1 MKAENTTKIQFD
13 SLSIN
18 EAYAR
23 SVVAAFLARY
33 DPHGAPAGR
42 PQDRR
47 VRSGDQTA
55 SCTPTRTASAR

>member
-23 SVVAAFLARY
+23 SVVAAWPGTTPRC
-33 DPHGAPAGR
+33 PSWQTSR
-42 PQDRR
+42 PPCPKR
-47 VRSGDQTA
+47 
-55 SCTPTRTASAR
+55 

>member
-23 SVVAAFLARY
+23 SVLSLI
-33 DPHGAPAGR
+33 HI
-42 PQDRR
+42 
-47 VRSGDQTA
+47 
-55 SCTPTRTASAR
+55 